1 MTNSRLSGTSSEA
14 IENAFR
20 LAGVKQVRILGYE
33 SIFELLT
40 EHKALRALVPRLYG
54 LGDLTEILDDRAYEQ
69 AEAILAMMH
78 DQLARLVPVEAHR
91 TAHRALRE
99 HRFALLLGEAGSGK
113 SSIAASLEIGRASCR
128 ERGCQ
133 YV

>member
-33 SIFELLT
+33 AICELLT

-69 AEAILAMMH
+69 PEAILALTH
-78 DQLARLVPVEAHR
+78 DQLARLVPVAAHR
-91 TAHRALRE
+91 TAHLALRGPPST
-99 HRFALLLGEAGSGK
+99 FPLGEAGAGK
-113 SSIAASLEIGRASCR
+113 SPMT
-128 ERGCQ
+128 
-133 YV
+133 

>member
-1 MTNSRLSGTSSEA
+1 MIRRPPRSTRTDTLFPYTTLFRSYEA
-14 IENAFR
+14 IC
-20 LAGVKQVRILGYE
+20 
-33 SIFELLT
+33 ELLT

-99 HRFALLLGEAGSGK
+99 PRFALLLGEAGSGTSPK
-113 SSIAASLEIGRASCR
+113 LGRASSR
-128 ERGCQ
+128 ERVCQ
-133 YV
+133 NV